1 MQCKVCGQDNPPEA
15 NFCGNCGAVLATTAE
30 PAAPVTAP
38 AAPAV
43 APGVQAEY
51 MGFWIRFVAA
61 IIDAVILGAVSAIL
75 ALPAFLD
82 IPLFAPLRFFWLL
95 LSWLYFWLFTG
106 LKGQTPG
113 KMVVG
118 IKVVNARG
126 EIPGLGIAAVRE
138 ILGKFISGAVFCL
151 GYLWIAI
158 DQEKR
163 GWHDS
168 IASTHVIKVEPK
180 E

>member
-15 NFCGNCGAVLATTAE
+15 GFCGNCGAVLATTAE
-30 PAAPVTAP
+30 PATPTAVPAPP
-38 AAPAV
+38 MV

-61 IIDAVILGAVSAIL
+61 VIDAVILGAVSAIL

-82 IPLFAPLRFFWLL
+82 LMFLPLRFLWLFGP
-95 LSWLYFWLFTG
+95 WLYFWLFTG

-113 KMVVG
+113 KMLLG
-118 IKVVNARG
+118 IKVVDAQG
-126 EIPGLGIAAVRE
+126 EKPGLGIAALRE
-138 ILGKFISGAVFCL
+138 IVGRFISSVVFCL

-158 DQEKR
+158 DEEKR

-168 IASTHVIKVEPK
+168 IASTHVVKAK
-180 E
+180 SGK